1 MLLDE
6 LSTKVGY
13 YLFSFNMMD
22 VMLKIK
28 LKSSEYGF
36 SLCFV
41 GFVGYASCVK
51 CRVIR
56 MLLECFIS
64 RFTVSNNFEEL
75 LIEYNIEYNVNFSKL
90 ALIRDIA

>member
-1 MLLDE
+1 VLLDE

-56 MLLECFIS
+56 MLLECLF
-64 RFTVSNNFEEL
+64 
-75 LIEYNIEYNVNFSKL
+75 L
-90 ALIRDIA
+90 ALLSLTTLKSCSLNTILNIMLISVNWLLSVI